1 MKPETEKKSAFT
13 TVLARL
19 SVIVSFISPPAS
31 REAERVYEQSIR
43 GAQFLGTVL
52 LLSFSYSLWLEYH
65 SGIPANVQLTLAQ
78 WIAAFLIIVQP
89 LLFRWSNIQI
99 FSRRFLK
106 MQGMTIVS
114 RSFGLL
120 MGIITILEMET
131 QFHDVNIDY
140 SDARSWLAN
149 LALMAAFSFFHIG
162 PPIQFI
168 AVWMFAFL
176 YYFARIIII
185 NQHEIPVPLVSMA
198 STIVPLSAI
207 WIIVNA
213 WWFRI
218 RLQYTEASE
227 NLKAANARLTEID
240 RFRSNFFAGIS
251 HEFRT
256 PLTLILSPLQSFLEK
271 AEDEELANYL
281 QSVRK
286 NGNRLLTLVNNLIDL
301 ARLDSGRMDLHLEAV
316 DLCELVRGILAIFD
330 QSFRSRGL
338 SLRSELPLQL
348 LTRLDIEK
356 TETIL
361 INLLANALK
370 FTDEG
375 GAMVRV
381 KQQSHLIT
389 ISVEDTG
396 PGIEADHRQSL
407 FERFGAVRTPR
418 SGSGLGLALSRELA
432 RFMNGDLT
440 LRSGNGAG
448 SSFDLTLPLYPILF
462 KEKQS
467 ARITSSF
474 SMPEE
479 ISALPVPALERET
492 DRPLVCIVE
501 DDDELRQYLHRIIGM
516 RFRVITASDGAE
528 AFDLAI
534 DHPPDAVITD
544 IVMPSMDGFD
554 LLQRFRSSRELRG
567 IPFLFLT
574 ARAGLEDRLEGLR
587 LGGDDYLVKPFDP
600 PELLEKA
607 SVLIRRKQREEE
619 GLRSERQSLVG
630 DLHDMV
636 GSDLTDL
643 LIVLGSMQPDV
654 PPGDRVESARRLA
667 RNVLGALRDRIHER
681 EDMQLIQ
688 DNFMHGVKVILN
700 RRYAAVGRGIRFRFD
715 TDEEESFVDHLD
727 LHQRHALYAVFLEI
741 STNDLKYGQG
751 ISTWELS
758 YRGGTFR
765 ATFQAQSAQETVGRL
780 SFIKRLRDE
789 GGVCS
794 EKNERGFYI
803 FRLKMKLTG
812 QRSRPSMLP

>member
-1 MKPETEKKSAFT
+1 
-13 TVLARL
+13 
-19 SVIVSFISPPAS
+19 
-31 REAERVYEQSIR
+31 
-43 GAQFLGTVL
+43 
-52 LLSFSYSLWLEYH
+52 
-65 SGIPANVQLTLAQ
+65 
-78 WIAAFLIIVQP
+78 
-89 LLFRWSNIQI
+89 
-99 FSRRFLK
+99 
-106 MQGMTIVS
+106 
-114 RSFGLL
+114 
-120 MGIITILEMET
+120 MET

-140 SDARSWLAN
+140 SDARSWLAS

-162 PPIQFI
+162 PPVQFI
-168 AVWMFAFL
+168 AVWLLAFL
-176 YYFARIIII
+176 YYFLRILAM
-185 NQHEIPVPLVSMA
+185 NQYEVPPPLVSMA
-198 STIVPLSAI
+198 STIVPLMAI
-207 WIIVNA
+207 WIIVNT

-218 RLQYTEASE
+218 RLQYTEAIE
-227 NLKAANARLTEID
+227 NLKAANAKLTEID

-256 PLTLILSPLQSFLEK
+256 PLTLILSPLQSFIEK
-271 AEDEELANYL
+271 TEDEESVIYL
-281 QSVRK
+281 RSVRK

-316 DLCELVRGILAIFD
+316 DVCELVRGILAIFD

-348 LTRLDIEK
+348 LTRVDVEK

-370 FTDEG
+370 FTDQG
-375 GAMVRV
+375 GATVRV

-389 ISVEDTG
+389 ISVEDSG
-396 PGIEADHRQSL
+396 PGIAPDHRQLL
-407 FERFGAVRTPR
+407 FERFGAVRTPQ

-440 LRSGNGAG
+440 LRSSGAAG
-448 SSFDLTLPLYPILF
+448 STFELTLPLYPILF
-462 KEKQS
+462 NEKQS
-467 ARITSSF
+467 ARITTSF

-479 ISALPVPALERET
+479 MSALPAASAESES
-492 DRPLVCIVE
+492 DRPLVLIVE
-501 DDDELRQYLHRIIGM
+501 DDAELRQYLHRITDE
-516 RFRVITASDGAE
+516 RFNGLTASDGE
-528 AFDLAI
+528 QAFELAT
-534 DHPPDAVITD
+534 DRTPDAVVTD
-544 IVMPSMDGFD
+544 IIMPSMDGFE
-554 LLQRFRSSRELRG
+554 LLQRFRGHRELRN

-600 PELLEKA
+600 PELLEKVSA
-607 SVLIRRKQREEE
+607 LIRRKQREEE

-643 LIVLGSMQPDV
+643 LIVLDSMKPDDA
-654 PPGDRVESARRLA
+654 PGHKVENARRLA
-667 RNVLGALRDRIHER
+667 RSVLGALRDRIHER

-700 RRYAAVGRGIRFRFD
+700 RRYAAVGRGVRFRFNS
-715 TDEEESFVDHLD
+715 DEEERFVEHLS

-758 YRGGTFR
+758 YRNGTLR
-765 ATFQAQSAQETVGRL
+765 ATFQAQSTHETVGRL
-780 SFIKRLRDE
+780 TFIRRLRDE

-794 EKNERGFYI
+794 EKD
-803 FRLKMKLTG
+803 
-812 QRSRPSMLP
+812 